1 MKKLAALALF
11 ALPLFPS
18 LSAAAAPRPFFDL
31 DLEAPECSS
40 GWWEFG
46 EGPYDISVDGSES
59 RSGRQSLVMRYTGGS
74 PWAATRQWAGTAEQ
88 DIPGTLVAGKKLHF
102 SVEIKTEEVEEVTA
116 GEADL
121 WAVAFGPE
129 DTVLSAAGTEGRGAA
144 GTAPWTRYEIDLAVP
159 AGTTMVA
166 FGGQLAGNG
175 TAWFDKF
182 GLEINGRPWRE
193 TLPKLSPPS
202 PQAVSW
208 LRSRAIPVA
217 TVEAENGFADLQ
229 PLEKLIGDA
238 RVVSLG
244 EQTHG
249 TREFFQM
256 KHRVIEF
263 LASEMGF
270 TIFAIEANMPES
282 YRVNDYILAGK
293 GDPKELLKGMHF
305 WTWNTQEVLDMIEW
319 MRRFN
324 ESGQG
329 RILFTG
335 FDMQFSS
342 VASGIVR
349 EFLGKADPQFAPEAG
364 RLLDRVDAASQRFSG
379 TDEDVA
385 AARQVFAHLES
396 GREAYLARFARD
408 EVEWAI
414 QNSRITVQ
422 NMEALTGVTGRDVS
436 MAKNVEWILDQAPP
450 DAKIVLWA
458 HNGHVS
464 RSPGAM
470 GSYLAQRFGKQMV
483 VLGFAFDQGSY
494 NAIGGDRELRDWEAL
509 PPAVNAVE
517 SYLKSAGIPRF
528 ILDLRQVPAGA
539 PASWLAQPRPFR
551 SIGAL
556 AARCS
561 SVPTVVKELFDG
573 LIWTDR
579 THPSSLLPFR

>member
-1 MKKLAALALF
+1 MKKLAALVLF
-11 ALPLFPS
+11 ALPLFPFPA
-18 LSAAAAPRPFFDL
+18 AAAAPRPFLDL

-40 GWWEFG
+40 GWWDFAN
-46 EGPYDISVDGSES
+46 GPYDVLMDRSQV
-59 RSGRQSLVMRYTGGS
+59 RSGRQSIVVRYTGQT
-74 PWAATRQWAGTAEQ
+74 PWTEAKRWQGAFEQ
-88 DIPGTLVAGKKLHF
+88 DFPASLAAGKKLHF
-102 SVEIKTEEVEEVTA
+102 SAYIKTEEVTA
-116 GEADL
+116 GEAVL
-121 WAVAFGPE
+121 WVLAFAFDGS
-129 DTVLSAAGTEGRGAA
+129 VVGAAGTDGRGAV
-144 GTAPWTRYEIDLAVP
+144 GTAPWTRYEIDFTVP
-159 AGTTMVA
+159 AGATDIA

-175 TAWFDKF
+175 AAWFDGF
-182 GLEINGRPWRE
+182 GLEISGRPWRE
-193 TLPKLSPPS
+193 TLPKFPPPS

-217 TVEAENGFADLQ
+217 TVEAENGFADLE
-229 PLEKLIGDA
+229 PLKKLIGDA

-256 KHRVIEF
+256 KHRLVEF

-282 YRVNDYILAGK
+282 YRVNDYILSGK
-293 GDPKELLKGMHF
+293 GDPKELLKGMYF

-324 ESGQG
+324 ESGRG

-335 FDMQFSS
+335 FDMQYSP

-349 EFLGKADPQFAPEAG
+349 EFLGKADSQFAPEGG
-364 RLLDRVDAASQRFSG
+364 RLLDRVDAASRRFSA
-379 TDEDVA
+379 TAEDVA
-385 AARQVFAHLES
+385 AARQVFEHLES
-396 GREAYLARFARD
+396 GREAYLARFPHD

-422 NMEALTGVTGRDVS
+422 NMEEITGATARDES

-450 DAKIVLWA
+450 GAKIVLWA

-470 GSYLAQRFGKQMV
+470 GGHLAQRFGKQMV
-483 VLGFAFDQGSY
+483 VLGFAFDQGRY
-494 NAIGGDRELRDWEAL
+494 NAVGGEVGLSDWEAL

-517 SYLKSAGIPRF
+517 SYLNAAGIPRF
-528 ILDLRQVPAGA
+528 VLDLRRVPAGA
-539 PASWLAQPRPFR
+539 PAAWLAQPRPFR
-551 SIGAL
+551 EIGAL
-556 AARCS
+556 ASRCS
-561 SVPTVVKELFDG
+561 SVRTVVDDLFDG
-573 LIWTDR
+573 LIWIDQTS
-579 THPSSLLPFR
+579 PSVLLR